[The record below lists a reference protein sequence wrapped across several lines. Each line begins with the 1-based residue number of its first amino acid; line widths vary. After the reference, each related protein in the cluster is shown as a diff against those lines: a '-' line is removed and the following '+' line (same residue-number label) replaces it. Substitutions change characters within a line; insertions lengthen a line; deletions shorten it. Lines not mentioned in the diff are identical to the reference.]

1 MSKHI
6 KVSISVEVMERL
18 LEGDAKAHGVAW
30 SAAKVARIKEELFR
44 ARVEEERAIRE
55 YEVEQGRQRDPITPE
70 GEDLSAPMAPEGAY
84 VPSTGTRSPRRAR
97 KGVRVPTVPINPP
110 SPLRDPWKAPQGP
123 EVSDV
128 EPEKGETE
136 DEYNWCLEYEV
147 NIPYDVEPELPMT
160 DLGEPTNQPECK
172 GREANNWDA
181 CHMPLT
187 RPVCVPPRLTLD
199 RPCGC
204 WMGVVLFNPA
214 LGETILMKACGVLET
229 VPAVNWVFARSER
242 EFDGCGA

>member
-44 ARVEEERAIRE
+44 ARIEEERAIRE
-55 YEVEQGRQRDPITPE
+55 YEVEQGRQGTFTE
-70 GEDLSAPMAPEGAY
+70 GDADLSAPMAPEGAY

-160 DLGEPTNQPECK
+160 EPEELDRPECA
-172 GREANNWDA
+172 GWEANAWDA
-181 CHMPLT
+181 CFMPLT
-187 RPVCVPPRLTLD
+187 SPICVPPRLTLNM
-199 RPCGC
+199 PCGV
-204 WMGVVLFNPA
+204 WMGVILFNPT